1 MRQPVDAATGAPVA
15 GGDYDTAMAA
25 TARRPVTFA
34 EIIIDG
40 LPQGVRVPV
49 TGGRIS
55 WSRTRL
61 HQAEGSLEW
70 GIGTPPDPTI
80 VPGAPGTL
88 IQVGVTELRVWS
100 GLVLGDGRVAVCS
113 LGYFIVED
121 YTFTDGM
128 TVTVTLGAR
137 SQRVSRARLEAPVQ
151 WTTGMVLE
159 EAVSGML
166 NVAWPDVD
174 VEIVGDTHTAPAL
187 VHETQTDPWEACT
200 AAATSK
206 GCWLYPTGDGRFR
219 WTPEPTLDPTTD
231 AAVFAAGVNLTAL
244 ARTATIDGFSN
255 RAIASSSKPDLTA
268 PVFGQATLTDP
279 GSAARYDGPIGKIPR
294 WYSSPLIDT
303 TAEAATTAATI
314 LRADRPA
321 DQLRWSAPVDAR
333 LELVDACR
341 VIHPG
346 MWIDQTTFVDDI
358 EFDVAGDLMG
368 CSAGAVEEVV
378 EG

>member
-1 MRQPVDAATGAPVA
+1 MRQPVDAVTGAPIADSEFVA
-15 GGDYDTAMAA
+15 AVAA
-25 TARRPVTFA
+25 STRRPVVFA
-34 EIIIDG
+34 EVIIDG
-40 LPQGVRVPV
+40 QDQGVRVPV

-70 GIGTPPDPTI
+70 GIGTPPEPTI
-80 VPGAPGTL
+80 VPGAPGSL

-100 GLVLGDGRVAVCS
+100 GLELADGRVAVCS

-121 YTFTDGM
+121 YTFTDEM

-137 SQRVSRARLEAPVQ
+137 SKRVSRARLEAPVQ
-151 WTTGMVLE
+151 WTTSMILE
-159 EAVSGML
+159 DAVRAML
-166 NVAWPDVD
+166 NVAWPDVE
-174 VEIVGDTHTAPAL
+174 VEIVGDVHTAPAL

-219 WTPEPTLDPTTD
+219 WTPEPTLDPTAD
-231 AAVFAAGVNLTAL
+231 AAVFAAGVNLTGL
-244 ARTATIDGFSN
+244 ARTATIDGFAN
-255 RAIASSSKPDLTA
+255 RTIATSSKPDLAA
-268 PVFGQATLTDP
+268 PIFGQATLTDP
-279 GSAARYDGPIGKIPR
+279 GSPARYDGPIGKIPK
-294 WYSSPLIDT
+294 WYSSPLIDDA
-303 TAEAATTAATI
+303 AEAGTTAATI
-314 LRADRPA
+314 QRADRPA

-333 LELVDACR
+333 LELVDACH
-341 VIHPG
+341 VTHPG
-346 MWIDQTTFVDDI
+346 MWVDEVTFLDDI
-358 EFDVAGDLMG
+358 EFDFAGDVMG